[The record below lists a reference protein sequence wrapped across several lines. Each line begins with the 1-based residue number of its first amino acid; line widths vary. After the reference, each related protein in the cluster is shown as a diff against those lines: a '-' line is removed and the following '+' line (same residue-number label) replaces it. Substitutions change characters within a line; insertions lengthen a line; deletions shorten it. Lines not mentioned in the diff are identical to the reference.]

1 MPVFRHPASVV
12 ALWKERKGKRER
24 KEERKKK
31 KERNSGVAE
40 YRNALWGVQHITVQ
54 VTSIKDL
61 EHSALRHQI
70 IR

>member
-1 MPVFRHPASVV
+1 MPVFSHPASVV
-12 ALWKERKGKRER
+12 ALWKERKGK
-24 KEERKKK
+24 KKKKKKKK